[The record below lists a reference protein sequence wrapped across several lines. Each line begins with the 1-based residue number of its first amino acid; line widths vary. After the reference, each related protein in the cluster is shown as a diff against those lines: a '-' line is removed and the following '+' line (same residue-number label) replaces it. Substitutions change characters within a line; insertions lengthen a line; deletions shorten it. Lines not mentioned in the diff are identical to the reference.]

1 MTKKE
6 IILNTTWDEFEMGT
20 CRLFVDVLNQY
31 IPVVFFQDHKPTPNI
46 SNKMV
51 QSINDIRAL
60 DENEL
65 GIIKEM
71 LHEGYLFASNTTGES
86 NTSKE
91 EVYEKSKVKEI
102 HIDQDNDKF
111 DGVYSEVII
120 TSISNH
126 LISIIVKDGKAKC
139 YDNGTYFDSLEEDHS
154 KNS

>member
-51 QSINDIRAL
+51 QSINDILAL

-65 GIIKEM
+65 ETIKGM
-71 LHEGYLFASNTTGES
+71 LHEAYLLASSTIGES
-86 NTSKE
+86 NASKE
-91 EVYEKSKVKEI
+91 EVYKNSKVKEI

-111 DGVYSEVII
+111 SGVYSEII
-120 TSISNH
+120 MSSISNN
-126 LISIIVKDGKAKC
+126 LINIIVKDAKIIC
-139 YDNGTYFDSLEEDHS
+139 LNDGTYFDSIEED
-154 KNS
+154 